1 MSLTLSALSPGS
13 LTAGWGHRLRRF
25 GRWWL
30 GEFLA
35 LFPERTAAWL
45 VGGGSVAL
53 AVADEG
59 ERVTLHLLDDRR
71 QIAASRTVAEAES
84 VPDAIV
90 EFLATHGL
98 SPDAVPVGIRLAPD
112 KIFSRK
118 LILPVEA
125 EGALEA
131 IVVQDLI
138 GKTPFRLPAIHHDH
152 VAVRTPGSAKLLVW
166 QWVARRDLVADIAG
180 RLGLEAERLA
190 FVDAVSGP
198 DDGAPAPRITLRRD
212 ESAGAAWTRTA
223 AAALAAG
230 LVVLGLAAG
239 TGKYWRQQTAIDA
252 LDLQVTAAKAQAQ
265 QVRAAIDRL
274 EQKQAL
280 LFRLRSQKA
289 DRPGLLDAWE
299 EATKILPSHSW
310 LSELRLSET
319 PHGKD
324 QQIVMTGYS
333 QAATSL
339 VGLLDQSP
347 LLADASL
354 TAPVALDPVEQRE
367 RFALQAKLK
376 VRQPTR
382 SASR

>member
-1 MSLTLSALSPGS
+1 MSLTFSRLSSGS
-13 LTAGWGHRLRRF
+13 LTSGWADRLRRF

-30 GEFLA
+30 GELLA

-45 VGGGSVAL
+45 VGGGRVSL
-53 AVADEG
+53 AVAGEG
-59 ERVTLHLLDDRR
+59 DRIALHLLDDRR
-71 QIAASRTVAEAES
+71 QIVASHMIVEAHHVPAAIE
-84 VPDAIV
+84 

-98 SPDAVPVGIRLAPD
+98 SPDEVPIGMRLAAD
-112 KIFSRK
+112 RIFCRK
-118 LILPVEA
+118 LILPLEA
-125 EGALEA
+125 EGSLET
-131 IVVQDLI
+131 IVVQDLV

-152 VAVRTPGSAKLLVW
+152 VAVRTAGSGKLVVW
-166 QWVARRDLVADIAG
+166 QWVARRDLVAETAA

-198 DDGAPAPRITLRRD
+198 DHGAPPPRIALRD
-212 ESAGAAWTRTA
+212 ESGGATWTRTA
-223 AAALAAG
+223 AVALAGG

-239 TGKYWRQQTAIDA
+239 AGRYWRQQAAIDA
-252 LDLQVTAAKAQAQ
+252 LDLQVTAAKARAQ

-274 EQKQAL
+274 EQKQGVL
-280 LFRLRSQKA
+280 LQLRARKA

-299 EATKILPSHSW
+299 EATRILPSHSW
-310 LSELRLSET
+310 LTELRLTET
-319 PHGKD
+319 ANGKD

-347 LLADASL
+347 LLADTSL

-367 RFALQAKLK
+367 RFALQARLQ
-376 VRQPTR
+376 QPTKR
-382 SASR
+382 TSR